1 MGARQA
7 DFFSITIAKYPQG
20 VYNTNRKIP
29 LRGILKAEM
38 DTISFINWRY
48 MMDNKDMKDGCGCGC
63 QCSHRTKERSERE
76 YKDLVNRL
84 SRIEGQVRGIR
95 KMIDSDAY
103 CTDILVQVSAVN
115 EALNSFSKVLL
126 SNHIHT
132 CVADDI
138 RSGRDEAVDELVD
151 LLKKLMK

>member
-1 MGARQA
+1 M
-7 DFFSITIAKYPQG
+7 K
-20 VYNTNRKIP
+20 
-29 LRGILKAEM
+29 
-38 DTISFINWRY
+38 TISFINWRY
-48 MMDNKDMKDGCGCGC
+48 MMDNKDKKDGCCC
-63 QCSHRTKERSERE
+63 QRSHRTKERSERE

-115 EALNSFSKVLL
+115 AALNSFSKVLL

-132 CVADDI
+132 CVVDDI
-138 RSGRDEAVDELVD
+138 RGGRDEAVDELVD

>member
-1 MGARQA
+1 MSALQA
-7 DFFSITIAKYPQG
+7 GFFLNKAIAKYPQG

-29 LRGILKAEM
+29 LRGILETDM

-48 MMDNKDMKDGCGCGC
+48 MMDNKDKKDGCCC

-115 EALNSFSKVLL
+115 AALNSFSKVLL

-132 CVADDI
+132 CVVDDI
-138 RSGRDEAVDELVD
+138 RGGRDEAVDELVD

>member
-1 MGARQA
+1 MKK
-7 DFFSITIAKYPQG
+7 TIAIYPLG

-29 LRGILKAEM
+29 PRGMLETEN

-48 MMDNKDMKDGCGCGC
+48 MMDNKDTKDGCGCGC

-115 EALNSFSKVLL
+115 AALNSFSKVLL